1 MTIRTKLHQLL
12 PITALL
18 TIVGTAMIG
27 YSDVSAE
34 PGQHLEGTWLVLFA
48 TPAGH
53 RIGALHTFTPDGGVV
68 QSGFQQQRISTG
80 HGEWVRTG
88 DRLFATTFY
97 QFRQNEQGQVI
108 GTRKIR
114 ETVYLNETLDGYEAL
129 GCFEDYDL
137 DRNLVVSNCDNPR
150 FPSRATRV
158 RVEPLK

>member
-1 MTIRTKLHQLL
+1 
-12 PITALL
+12 
-18 TIVGTAMIG
+18 
-27 YSDVSAE
+27 
-34 PGQHLEGTWLVLFA
+34 
-48 TPAGH
+48 
-53 RIGALHTFTPDGGVV
+53 V
-68 QSGFQQQRISTG
+68 QSGFQQQRVRTG

-108 GTRKIR
+108 GNRKIR
-114 ETVYLNETLDGYEAL
+114 ETLYLNETLDGYEAL

-137 DRNLVVSNCDNPR
+137 DGNLEVSNCDNPR

>member
-34 PGQHLEGTWLVLFA
+34 PGQHLEGTWLVFFA
-48 TPAGH
+48 GSD
-53 RIGALHTFTPDGGVV
+53 RIGSVTTFTPDGGVV
-68 QSGFQQQRISTG
+68 ETLPGLLASPG

-97 QFRQNEQGQVI
+97 FFRRNEQGQVI
-108 GTRKIR
+108 GYRKVR
-114 ETVYLNETLDGYEAL
+114 ETVYLNETLDSYQAL
-129 GCFEDYDL
+129 GCFEDYDR
-137 DRNLVVSNCDNPR
+137 DGNLERSTCDNPS
-150 FPSRATRV
+150 PVRATRV

>member
-1 MTIRTKLHQLL
+1 MTIRTKLHQFL

-34 PGQHLEGTWLVLFA
+34 PGQHLEGTWLVFV
-48 TPAGH
+48 GGSH
-53 RIGALHTFTPDGGVV
+53 RFTAIHTFTPDGGVV
-68 QSGFQQQRISTG
+68 QTNPGLLASPG

-97 QFRQNEQGQVI
+97 LFRRNDQGQVI
-108 GTRKIR
+108 SYRKIR
-114 ETVYLNETLDGYEAL
+114 ERVYLNETLDGYQAL
-129 GCFEDYDL
+129 ACFEDYDR
-137 DRNLVVSNCDNPR
+137 DGNLEVSNCDNPP
-150 FPSRATRV
+150 FASRATRV

>member
-34 PGQHLEGTWLVLFA
+34 PGQHLEGTWLVFFA
-48 TPAGH
+48 GSH

-68 QSGFQQQRISTG
+68 VSPPGLRFSTA

-108 GTRKIR
+108 GYRKIR
-114 ETVYLNETLDGYEAL
+114 ETVYLNETLDGYQAL
-129 GCFEDYDL
+129 GCTEDYDR
-137 DRNLVVSNCDNPR
+137 DGNLEVSNCDNPP